1 MWVRV
6 ARTEETVQ
14 QHKQISNKTWAMAA
28 VAMTSLSLM
37 ACKDSTPEAPVETD
51 GGASPAA
58 LSYDFAAV
66 ESNLFSG
73 AWKTEGVVVQR
84 DGKVVYE
91 KYAAGFDPMKRHIS
105 YSVSKSIGSA
115 LVGVAV
121 ADGLLKLEDS
131 VCKYVPAPTGAD
143 PTYCDTTID
152 HLVRMTSGLKWVETY
167 DDPATSNV
175 LPMLYGDEADMGE
188 YAARRPRAAKAG
200 EVWNYSSG
208 DANLLARALR
218 GALAGK
224 DMRVWAKEKF
234 FTPAG
239 ISSAIFEAD
248 RSGTLVFSSSCFMTP
263 RDMAR
268 FGQLYLDDGMNGTT
282 RVLPSAWVT
291 YTSTPAPPVSQPKA
305 RVAGTAPGDSG
316 GSYGAA
322 FWLNAASPTAAPD
335 TFLYPQAP
343 ADTYSAEGH
352 WGQKIFIIPSRRLV
366 VTRVGNDRAP
376 IFDPGPML
384 GAAVAAVDAADA
396 AAKGGAK

>member
-6 ARTEETVQ
+6 VRTEARVYQ
-14 QHKQISNKTWAMAA
+14 PKRILNKTWAMAA
-28 VAMTSLSLM
+28 VAMASLSLV
-37 ACKDSTPEAPVETD
+37 ACKDSTEAVAETD
-51 GGASPAA
+51 AGAPA

-66 ESNLFSG
+66 ESNLFAGS
-73 AWKTEGVVVQR
+73 WKTEGVVVQR

-91 KYAAGFDPMKRHIS
+91 KYAAGFDPAKRHIM
-105 YSVSKSIGSA
+105 YSASKSIGSA

-152 HLVRMTSGLKWVETY
+152 NLLRMSSGLKWTEGY
-167 DDPATSNV
+167 DDPNTSNV

-188 YAARRPRAAKAG
+188 YVARRSRAAKAG
-200 EVWNYSSG
+200 EAWSYSSG
-208 DANLLARALR
+208 DSNLLARALR

-239 ISSAIFEAD
+239 ISSAIFETD
-248 RSGTLVFSSSCFMTP
+248 RSGTLVFSSSCFMTT

-282 RVLPSAWVT
+282 RVLPSSWIK
-291 YTSTPAPPVSQPKA
+291 YTSTPAPPVAQPKA
-305 RVAGTAPGDSG
+305 RVAGIAAGDSG

-322 FWLNAASPTAAPD
+322 FWLNAATPTAPAD
-335 TFLYPQAP
+335 TLLYPQAP
-343 ADTYSAEGH
+343 PDAYSAEGH
-352 WGQKIFIIPSRRLV
+352 WGQKIFIIPSRRLIV
-366 VTRVGNDRAP
+366 ARVGNDRSP
-376 IFDPGPML
+376 IFDPGPMV

-396 AAKGGAK
+396 AAAAKGGAK